1 MEGHLV
7 GNVPKY
13 DWSKGLRLPGIA
25 GNFYNHH
32 IYYHDREKNTKY
44 VRTSAPQFA
53 KTGRSSSSS
62 HFYLNANQ

>member
-25 GNFYNHH
+25 GNFYKHFIMIFMTGKRILNMC
-32 IYYHDREKNTKY
+32 
-44 VRTSAPQFA
+44 VLPPQFA